1 MVWRQIAVGVA
12 LAAVTVASACHCGGD
27 EQAGVKEAPNGAVEE
42 IEYRALEVEF
52 TGCHATTR
60 VPLTCELKGEL
71 TELRFWVAGSRHQ
84 PEVAVDGD
92 VLEPVA
98 PIELIDG
105 GHLVIVPVPKAGK
118 ELVVTTGPEASPG
131 RWELALLEAPPNP
144 VLDEVMAGL
153 PPEGSDGVREAHTD
167 ALATLYQA
175 LPNLVGSQ
183 KLEVRHKIGLIERTT
198 KSVDERLV
206 AGELLIED
214 ALLAGCY
221 AIATHA
227 ARVLAYDLGQAG
239 RFDDAQRLLDLERV
253 YSRQTADA
261 EAASLASYHRG
272 ALAARRHDART
283 VLVEL
288 DRARHGFLRL
298 GLKEREQHALALLIP
313 RLGLLGQVAEQRA
326 AVERL
331 LLLIDE
337 GGRSRCDLASHL
349 NNAGWGALLAARSG
363 HSADAARDLL
373 TRALNL
379 SDRANCESETRP
391 GASSLAGEIL
401 INAAFLAALEDD
413 ATRAR
418 ALLDRLQ
425 TQKLLQH
432 QARWAVYLDAL
443 VLEREARDREAA
455 FRVAELTADAASLAG
470 DSFLLWQVQVLH
482 GQLAEKNGQTEEAL
496 AAYLTAEDALERLVG
511 EVGLDQGREG
521 LLAGMKS
528 SSSRALALL
537 IKTGDVERAAD
548 VAERARTRTH
558 RYVATATPG
567 RALPAASRREWAEH
581 LDRYRRGVD
590 KLEELLAK
598 EQLATRDAAE
608 RLQREAKGIRESML
622 ESFRSANA
630 IVQTASPQRW
640 EPGTLSHGELA
651 LRFFP
656 VATGWV
662 AFAIDSSGVLA
673 WGVDENSEGEAE
685 AIVLRFLDRFAPQ
698 INSAEVLVVQATG
711 AMSSV
716 DLHGLLFN
724 EEPLGFLLP
733 VEYSI
738 GSVRPPEDTRGAG
751 SALVVADPASDRESR
766 LRSALNEGRSVAE
779 ALGRLEMNVTLLE
792 RSAATRAAVQQRL
805 GSVDLFHYAGHGRV
819 EAGQGWDS
827 RLVLAGSTQFGAR
840 DILSLGAAPR
850 IAVLLGCKTGYQG
863 ANATKD
869 DMSLAAAFVL
879 SGSERVV
886 ASTRDVPDDA
896 ALVVAEALYGD
907 EALAVPNVARRLQ
920 SATVELAEQ
929 GRDAWTAFRVWR
941 P

>member
-1 MVWRQIAVGVA
+1 MG
-12 LAAVTVASACHCGGD
+12 LAAVVVATGCYCGGD
-27 EQAGVKEAPNGAVEE
+27 EQAGVKEAPNGAVGE

-105 GHLVIVPVPKAGK
+105 GHLVIVPVPKAGN

-131 RWELALLEAPPNP
+131 RWELALLDAPPNP

-153 PPEGSDGVREAHTD
+153 PPEGADGVREAHTD
-167 ALATLYQA
+167 ALATLYEA
-175 LPNLVGSQ
+175 LPNLAGSQ

-221 AIATHA
+221 AIATHV

-272 ALAARRHDART
+272 VLASRRHDART

-288 DRARHGFLRL
+288 DRARQGFLRL

-313 RLGLLGQVAEQRA
+313 RLGLLGHVAEQRA

-331 LLLIDE
+331 LLLIDD

-373 TRALNL
+373 TRALSL

-391 GASSLAGEIL
+391 GASSLSGEIL

-425 TQKLLQH
+425 AQKLLPH

-443 VLEREARDREAA
+443 VLEREAKGREASV
-455 FRVAELTADAASLAG
+455 RVGELTADTASLAG
-470 DSFLLWQVQVLH
+470 DSFLLWQVQVLN

-496 AAYLTAEDALERLVG
+496 AAYLAAEDALERLVG

-537 IKTGDVERAAD
+537 IKTGDVERAAA

-567 RALPAASRREWAEH
+567 RTLPAASRREWAEH

-608 RLQREAKGIRESML
+608 RLQREARGIRESML

-640 EPGTLSHGELA
+640 EAGTLSHGELA

-656 VATGWV
+656 VGTGWI

-673 WGVDENSEGEAE
+673 WGVDDVDDRSEDQAE

-698 INSAEVLVVQATG
+698 INGAEVLVVQATG

-738 GSVRPPEDTRGAG
+738 GSVRPPEDTNEAG

-766 LRSALNEGRSVAE
+766 LRSALDEGRSVAD
-779 ALGRLEMNVTLLE
+779 ALGRLEMDVTLLE
-792 RSAATRAAVQQRL
+792 RSAATRAAVQERL

-863 ANATKD
+863 ANASKD

-896 ALVVAEALYGD
+896 ALVVAKALYGD